1 MENLKAQCNEFQ
13 KSLVQSEDRFNK
25 LFHASS
31 NLMMITTLED
41 GRIIDANEASASFG
55 GYRREELIGRFSSG

>member
-1 MENLKAQCNEFQ
+1 MNVEGKRVRRMENLKAQCNEFQ

-41 GRIIDANEASASFG
+41 EE
-55 GYRREELIGRFSSG
+55 YRR